1 MQKIISFSSKDFLSG
16 ISEYPNTS
24 NYGFWSQSF
33 MNPYSR
39 IGTIQPSQ
47 TVSDLTNSTWVVD
60 KVQSFVQDDDDLY
73 GLGENE
79 NFYKITNIISG
90 GGTVTN
96 LRAGSLIANTSIGF
110 ETFQTKVGATPKLYY
125 WRGGTTGTG
134 YVGEYNIASNLFNDT
149 LCTISPLYP
158 SANHPILRVDDV
170 IFFGSGYVLSKIYDD
185 NTNADPAILDNI
197 LDLPTDHKIVSLET
211 DGTYLI
217 ITAQVTSSN
226 DTKIYFWDYK
236 NKLDSWTLEYT
247 IRDTVGQLKN
257 IKGVIYA
264 IGKNGL
270 YAFNST
276 TEPIKIRG
284 DVKNSSY
291 QGMVRYNDGLLIS
304 TSNSVIKSYGT
315 ILPNVKSGV
324 FSLCIVPANTNGISS
339 MIIPS
344 YLGIN
349 NIYVSIIDGISYRIK
364 SFNILGTQTS
374 SNYQSLNL
382 TSSVV
387 DLGQDFIIKRADI
400 TFAEPLA
407 SGQAVNSV
415 VVRAG
420 TGGSTA
426 DTLTFTDPSFTDYG
440 AVRKCELYPQA
451 SEITVNN
458 FQLSITDNGGG
469 LGTNS
474 IRQIDIY
481 GEPSIK

>member
-1 MQKIISFSSKDFLSG
+1 
-16 ISEYPNTS
+16 
-24 NYGFWSQSF
+24 
-33 MNPYSR
+33 
-39 IGTIQPSQ
+39 
-47 TVSDLTNSTWVVD
+47 
-60 KVQSFVQDDDDLY
+60 
-73 GLGENE
+73 
-79 NFYKITNIISG
+79 
-90 GGTVTN
+90 
-96 LRAGSLIANTSIGF
+96 
-110 ETFQTKVGATPKLYY
+110 
-125 WRGGTTGTG
+125 
-134 YVGEYNIASNLFNDT
+134 
-149 LCTISPLYP
+149 
-158 SANHPILRVDDV
+158 
-170 IFFGSGYVLSKIYDD
+170 
-185 NTNADPAILDNI
+185 
-197 LDLPTDHKIVSLET
+197 
-211 DGTYLI
+211 
-217 ITAQVTSSN
+217 
-226 DTKIYFWDYK
+226 
-236 NKLDSWTLEYT
+236 
-247 IRDTVGQLKN
+247 
-257 IKGVIYA
+257 
-264 IGKNGL
+264 
-270 YAFNST
+270 
-276 TEPIKIRG
+276 
-284 DVKNSSY
+284 
-291 QGMVRYNDGLLIS
+291 
-304 TSNSVIKSYGT
+304 
-315 ILPNVKSGV
+315 
-324 FSLCIVPANTNGISS
+324 